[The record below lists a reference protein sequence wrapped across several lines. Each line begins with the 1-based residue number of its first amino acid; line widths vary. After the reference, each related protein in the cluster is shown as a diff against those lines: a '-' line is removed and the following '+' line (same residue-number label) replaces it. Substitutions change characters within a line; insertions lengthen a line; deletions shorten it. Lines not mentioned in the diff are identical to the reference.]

1 MSRLIVL
8 VLLCSP
14 EGGVLALRSD
24 DRQKNL
30 TQDSPDP
37 LWEDPLSWG
46 HPQVEKTQ
54 SHQASAVG
62 ARAQARIHVEQVD
75 SEKPSAKDADPPS
88 MRYQDKLVLGLMV
101 AAYFIALL
109 FTASLAYRQATNN
122 SPVRFYADPRVEALM
137 IDSSDLDDFIWTFI
151 QPPKRPGSF
160 RDGCP
165 EDRST
170 TSAESDSVAGGISE
184 DEIKLLRHFNTNEL
198 ATVKLMKEVHWD
210 CWEELATNIKQK
222 IRQRGFE
229 GLIHVCWTNTE
240 TLTVTRAAASS
251 PSSPSRPSVVHRHEG
266 GASGA
271 GDWPRIELR
280 PTGGATG
287 PPSGRRVLRG
297 KISHD
302 ERAAAPR
309 SRPTPAG
316 PGVESGAG
324 EDAAPRGRRGT
335 EDPAAPA
342 DDQRKVKRDLDDGLP
357 RFALDE
363 VQLKEMIAQGGFA
376 SVHVA
381 TWQCTPCALKKIFD
395 PILTEELKSEF
406 ENEVRMLRKLRHP
419 HVVTLTPGF
428 CLPAPDFTGHQWFDL
443 QQMAVCRTPP
453 ALSILTELV
462 PGGSLF
468 EALHG
473 PARSRSTDH
482 AVLLPLLRQSGAALA
497 YLHAMMVNPRGDA
510 LPAQLLLERRKYDET
525 VDVFAFGT
533 MIWEV
538 VSLEI
543 PHANLDPA
551 DIAHR
556 VKSKEA
562 AGLALQHSWPKSL
575 GIGQL
580 CQPVFTEEGHVESFQ
595 RCLFAS
601 KALLW
606 GNDWAEAEE
615 ALGCEVTSEALL
627 VANVQRALP
636 RFLRFC
642 SEVKHGAA
650 LDGFV
655 FEIRGREYC
664 ADLTSFA
671 RTVRLLLAMLSAG
684 DPSGARSFL
693 RHDLPPDKPRRET
706 NWDHPVDIRDR
717 IRSNFRR
724 HGRDRFQDPD
734 WYTKVHPQRKNEE
747 HMAGSRKI
755 AGPYIWHVK
764 DEEPLKTKRSVQ
776 KHWRTPYFL
785 EKSLA
790 NRMEANESFEF
801 WFSLAGGGTFSH
813 AWGTQRR

>member
-1 MSRLIVL
+1 
-8 VLLCSP
+8 
-14 EGGVLALRSD
+14 
-24 DRQKNL
+24 
-30 TQDSPDP
+30 
-37 LWEDPLSWG
+37 
-46 HPQVEKTQ
+46 
-54 SHQASAVG
+54 
-62 ARAQARIHVEQVD
+62 
-75 SEKPSAKDADPPS
+75 
-88 MRYQDKLVLGLMV
+88 
-101 AAYFIALL
+101 
-109 FTASLAYRQATNN
+109 
-122 SPVRFYADPRVEALM
+122 M

-151 QPPKRPGSF
+151 QPPKTVQLCVQGLMPLPALLAHLAENVVEWQGGYYRHIFSF
-160 RDGCP
+160 SLDLTP
-165 EDRST
+165 FLVHAEPQDRST

-184 DEIKLLRHFNTNEL
+184 DEIKLLRRFLQENTNEL

-240 TLTVTRAAASS
+240 TLTVTRVVGNAGEERNEDFPPGFDDFARLSQIQVAIGLSTLGLVAWCFCDFRRQMRSVRDELWSKAASVLCSKCFDLGRALIPCITGSSKKPLFDPTTFRSKTRGSSAGAGRPRGAMASEGEEVEGPYDDDFEEEELSEDETWEAPPKAVAAEAKPPKAPEAEAAASS

-266 GASGA
+266 GAGGA

-297 KISHD
+297 KISDSSSRLEATSPPVKDSRPLWLQHD

-342 DDQRKVKRDLDDGLP
+342 DDQRKVKRLQQEVQRLSQRLAESEMFSPQDDGLP

-363 VQLKEMIAQGGFA
+363 VQVGEMIAQGGFA

-419 HVVTLTPGF
+419 HVVTL
-428 CLPAPDFTGHQWFDL
+428 
-443 QQMAVCRTPP
+443 MAVCRTPP

-497 YLHAMMVNPRGDA
+497 YLHAMMVVHRDIKSQNV
-510 LPAQLLLERRKYDET
+510 LLTEGSRPTAKLCDFGLARMRSELCTGSMQWAGTAPYMAPELFQKRKYDET

-575 GIGQL
+575 KNL
-580 CQPVFTEEGHVESFQ
+580 LRS
-595 RCLFAS
+595 
-601 KALLW
+601 ALS
-606 GNDWAEAEE
+606 AEAEKRP
-615 ALGCEVTSEALL
+615 AMREV
-627 VANVQRALP
+627 
-636 RFLRFC
+636 
-642 SEVKHGAA
+642 VKELEGIIPT
-650 LDGFV
+650 FN
-655 FEIRGREYC
+655 
-664 ADLTSFA
+664 
-671 RTVRLLLAMLSAG
+671 
-684 DPSGARSFL
+684 DP
-693 RHDLPPDKPRRET
+693 
-706 NWDHPVDIRDR
+706 
-717 IRSNFRR
+717 
-724 HGRDRFQDPD
+724 
-734 WYTKVHPQRKNEE
+734 
-747 HMAGSRKI
+747 
-755 AGPYIWHVK
+755 
-764 DEEPLKTKRSVQ
+764 
-776 KHWRTPYFL
+776 
-785 EKSLA
+785 
-790 NRMEANESFEF
+790 
-801 WFSLAGGGTFSH
+801 
-813 AWGTQRR
+813 